1 MCCGAK
7 LRVDQPNVEE
17 LQRHTEDDFDVLQV
31 HKLWTNAEKDQL
43 IEAMI
48 GKVPVDFKVDTGSQV
63 NLLSLSL
70 FCRACI
76 GQ

>member
-7 LRVDQPNVEE
+7 LRVDQPNIEE
-17 LQRHTEDDFDVLQV
+17 AQRHTEGDFDVLQV
-31 HKLWTNAEKDQL
+31 HKLRTNAEKGQL
-43 IEAMI
+43 IKAMI
-48 GKVPVDFKVDTGSQV
+48 GKVSVDFKVDTGSQA